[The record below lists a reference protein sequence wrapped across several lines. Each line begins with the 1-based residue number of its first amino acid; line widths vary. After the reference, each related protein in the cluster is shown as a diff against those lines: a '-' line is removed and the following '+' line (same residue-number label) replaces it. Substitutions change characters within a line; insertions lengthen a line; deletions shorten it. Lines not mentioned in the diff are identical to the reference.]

1 LTLKNAQVAK
11 IIPRRSRRIAGV
23 GVEFD
28 KMDLCSSSRTTK
40 KVMQALKVIG
50 DPGAITQQA
59 KEEET
64 LVVEATL

>member
-1 LTLKNAQVAK
+1 
-11 IIPRRSRRIAGV
+11 V